1 MKQEQAADKNEASTK
16 PEVAIATFDLQS
28 VLQIPSTQVSQL
40 YYSRKLNMFN
50 LTVYSLKKT

>member
-1 MKQEQAADKNEASTK
+1 MK

-50 LTVYSLKKT
+50 LTVYSLKNRMML